1 MRRALIGLLCA
12 LISTSCMPVLDGE
25 DYNLAGQEVR
35 LTILHT
41 SDIHSRLIPYDFAP
55 LKTDTDLGIIP
66 EAGPFGGATRMAA
79 LLKRE
84 RQRGDRVMHLD
95 SGDCFQGAPIFNLK
109 NGEAEFRFLTAAG
122 LDAAVVGNHEFDAGA
137 LNFVEKARDFAQ
149 FPLLAANY
157 AWDSPNDPGNNG
169 AALVTAPYTIRMM
182 KGLRVGVIG
191 MANLSSLNSIVEGGN
206 SLQVTPLEQNEALR
220 GYVDLLRPVTDLIVV
235 VSHLGLTEDQ
245 DAVLGYEAYFEYER
259 AKPFID
265 REKNPWKILEWSGE
279 EGNLKSVVR
288 VQIPGVSGIDII
300 LGGHLHVVLNPPQ
313 SVIDPSGRTVLLTH
327 SGAFSK
333 YVGRLD
339 VVVKVPKAEEATV
352 DGAEL
357 VSHDYRAFPLDA
369 LWCDDAMRAF
379 YHDDS
384 VFWEPGTFVA
394 RPDVRAAMK
403 KCEDQE
409 DRFTTGLLQEYILG
423 MDFNLQLTSIF
434 SYAPRDVARRNSS
447 TGGDSPLGNVAA
459 DSMRKRRR
467 VEAEMAITN
476 SLGIRDNL
484 YAGVVSQESMFN
496 VFPFENTINIMYLSG
511 VEVQEM
517 FDFVAERSAERG
529 CVSQAQVSGARFTM
543 DCAQVQL
550 NELRI
555 ACNPDDGGASKWCPK
570 EGREGHAPW
579 QCLEDLDGSRCWA
592 NPAIDIQI
600 NGKPLDPN
608 GTYRIAVND
617 YIAKGGSGFRVLKRN
632 TTRIETGISLRDSLI
647 GYMQSQ
653 CTCED
658 ILLGN
663 ETSSTGERCGTLVN
677 GKWVVDEQTRGFCR
691 EAKAFKQH
699 LAVTAGSCTCRELLG
714 KTEDVDDLDDTVERC
729 GVSAETIQTTCTAGQ
744 QDKAVGSCTCGE
756 LTAAQKIDVD
766 DLDDSVERCGASAE
780 KIQELC
786 TVEPGPYTGRC
797 GCRDALAGNNPTC
810 GTLTPQLRN
819 FCENPTS
826 MPIANVV
833 EDGRIGRRVK

>member
-12 LISTSCMPVLDGE
+12 LASTSCMPVLDGE
-25 DYNLAGQEVR
+25 EYNLAGQEVR

-55 LKTDTDLGIIP
+55 LKTDTDLGLIP

-84 RQRGDRVMHLD
+84 RARAERTLHLD
-95 SGDCFQGAPIFNLK
+95 SGDCFQGAPIFNVN
-109 NGEAEFRFLTAAG
+109 NGEVEFRFLSEVR

-149 FPLLAANY
+149 FPLLSANY
-157 AWDSPNDPGNNG
+157 SWDSPKDPGNNG
-169 AALVTAPYTIRMM
+169 AALVTSPYTIRQV
-182 KGLRVGVIG
+182 KGLRVAVIG

-206 SLQVTPLEQNEALR
+206 SLQVTPLEQNEAVR
-220 GYVDLLRPVTDLIVV
+220 AYVDLLRPVTDLIVIT
-235 VSHLGLTEDQ
+235 SHLGLHEDQ
-245 DAVLGYEAYFEYER
+245 DVVLGYEAYYEYER
-259 AKPFID
+259 AKPFIE

-288 VQIPGVSGIDII
+288 VQIPGVSGIDVIT
-300 LGGHLHVVLNPPQ
+300 GGHLHVVLNPPQ
-313 SVIDPSGRTVLLTH
+313 SIVDPTGRKVLLVH

-339 VVVKVPKAEEATV
+339 LVVKMPEGESV
-352 DGAEL
+352 DGAEV

-369 LWCDDAMRAF
+369 LWCNDAMRA
-379 YHDDS
+379 YYTGN
-384 VFWEPGTFVA
+384 FWDPGEFIRQPA
-394 RPDVRAAMK
+394 VRSAVEQ
-403 KCEDQE
+403 CVLQEDQ
-409 DRFTTGLLQEYILG
+409 FTTGLLQPYILG

-434 SYAPRDVARRNSS
+434 SYAPRDVARRNNS

-484 YAGVVSQESMFN
+484 YSGVVTQEAMFN

-511 VEVQEM
+511 VEMQEM

-550 NELRI
+550 NDLRI
-555 ACNPDDGGASKWCPK
+555 FCDPDDGGAEKYCPK

-592 NPAIDIQI
+592 HPAIDIQI
-600 NGKPLDPN
+600 NGKALDPN

-647 GYMQSQ
+647 GYMQGF
-653 CTCED
+653 CNCDD
-658 ILLGN
+658 INAGRAD
-663 ETSSTGERCGTLVN
+663 SVTGQPCGTLIN
-677 GKWVVDEQTRGFCR
+677 GTWVVDEQTKNFCR
-691 EAKAFKQH
+691 SAQVFKDELAKT
-699 LAVTAGSCTCRELLG
+699 VGSCTCRQVLGEL
-714 KTEDVDDLDDTVERC
+714 TDVPDLDDAVELC
-729 GVSAETIQTTCTAGQ
+729 GAPAETIQATCVKGAE
-744 QDKAVGSCTCGE
+744 DKMVGTCPCGALQGMTE
-756 LTAAQKIDVD
+756 DVP
-766 DLDDSVERCGASAE
+766 DLDDAAERCGAAGTE
-780 KIQELC
+780 IQATC
-786 TVEPGPYTGRC
+786 NTVPSGPYTGRC
-797 GCRDALAGNNPTC
+797 GCRDALAGTNPTC

-826 MPIANVV
+826 MAIANAI